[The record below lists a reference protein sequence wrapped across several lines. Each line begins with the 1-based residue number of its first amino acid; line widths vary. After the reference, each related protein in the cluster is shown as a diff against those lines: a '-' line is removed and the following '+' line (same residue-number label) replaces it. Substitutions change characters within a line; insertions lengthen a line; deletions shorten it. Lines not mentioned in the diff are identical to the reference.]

1 VLANMIASGRPLF
14 TAVPGSSVLRV
25 ETLLYLCR
33 KDTKGG
39 QNVDQGKADGCRAL
53 LCVLM
58 PGVMSSPA
66 LVINDARVP
75 AENYAPA
82 NAAG

>member
-1 VLANMIASGRPLF
+1 
-14 TAVPGSSVLRV
+14 VPGSSVLRSRIPLSTCV
-25 ETLLYLCR
+25 GRARKEVKTL
-33 KDTKGG
+33 TKAKQMVAG
-39 QNVDQGKADGCRAL
+39 AL

-66 LVINDARVP
+66 LVINEALVQ

>member
-1 VLANMIASGRPLF
+1 MIASGRPLF
-14 TAVPGSSVLRV
+14 TKCLEAVFCESKPFSTCVGRTRKEVK
-25 ETLLYLCR
+25 TL
-33 KDTKGG
+33 TKAKQMVAG
-39 QNVDQGKADGCRAL
+39 AL

>member
-1 VLANMIASGRPLF
+1 
-14 TAVPGSSVLRV
+14 
-25 ETLLYLCR
+25 
-33 KDTKGG
+33 
-39 QNVDQGKADGCRAL
+39 
-53 LCVLM
+53 M

-66 LVINDARVP
+66 LVINEALVQ

>member
-1 VLANMIASGRPLF
+1 M
-14 TAVPGSSVLRV
+14 
-25 ETLLYLCR
+25 
-33 KDTKGG
+33 TKAKQMVAG
-39 QNVDQGKADGCRAL
+39 AL
-53 LCVLM
+53 LRVLM

-66 LVINDARVP
+66 LIINDALVP